1 MLVISLLRQIRRRN
15 LVTAARE
22 RRPDAYYLLH
32 PYIGEVHRA
41 FKRLGLAVLEQSFGA
56 GS

>member
-1 MLVISLLRQIRRRN
+1 MLVISFCAKSARRN